1 MTKTSS
7 TDAPKG
13 KRPQLLEIAILFAMA
28 LAAVAFTAGLHVQ
41 SGIALASST
50 IAGLA
55 LFLVM
60 AASQTALTR
69 AYRSADAVRKVEGFE
84 SSIGGLSSD
93 IKRMGGLAARFDGM
107 EQLVEKV
114 ERLEKAVEKVD
125 GLDTVGE
132 IEDVTQK
139 VLSIERMSSDL
150 ERLDTRIEAIK
161 QQIHFEAEQRQD
173 KISSELQVLETLVK
187 QLAEKMT
194 YEGRSPVRVKAPVLR
209 DQPAEAAEDVAAPA
223 SAPPPS
229 VPQSSVSPPNAPE
242 KKGKGWDEEGFE
254 QAEDFMI
261 DMVRQSLEANKVD
274 LYLQPIVSLPQRK
287 VEAYEALTRLRG
299 ETDEVIMPKDY
310 LPIAE
315 QAGMMPLIDNV
326 MLFRCVQ
333 VLRRLSERSSGR
345 SVFCNIS
352 VHSLLDPEFFPEFI
366 SFMDRNSALSKNLIF
381 EFTQAMM
388 NNCGA
393 IELESLNAL
402 SSLGFHFC
410 LDHVHDLSTDFE
422 ALYGKGFRYVKID
435 ADVFLNRMAEVGA
448 PIHSADMR
456 AYLDRFGIDLI
467 IEKVEDENSL
477 RQLLEHDV
485 KTAQGFLFSEPRPV
499 RPEIFEERDAASAA

>member
-7 TDAPKG
+7 ADAPKG
-13 KRPQLLEIAILFAMA
+13 TRPQWLEIAILFAMA
-28 LAAVAFTAGLHVQ
+28 LAAVAFTAGLHIQ
-41 SGIALASST
+41 SGVALASST

-69 AYRSADAVRKVEGFE
+69 AYRSADAVQKVEEFE
-84 SSIGGLSSD
+84 TSIGGLSSD
-93 IKRMGGLAARFDGM
+93 IERMGGIAARFEGLD
-107 EQLVEKV
+107 QLIEKV
-114 ERLEKAVEKVD
+114 TRLEKAVEKVD
-125 GLDTVGE
+125 GLDAMGE
-132 IEDVTQK
+132 IEEVTKK

-150 ERLDTRIEAIK
+150 ERLDTRVEAIK
-161 QQIHFEAEQRQD
+161 QQIQFEAEERQD
-173 KISSELQVLETLVK
+173 KISSELQMLETLVK

-194 YEGRSPVRVKAPVLR
+194 YEGRAPVRVKAPVLR
-209 DQPAEAAEDVAAPA
+209 DEPEPTGEAAPA
-223 SAPPPS
+223 PAQSAAPPPEAA
-229 VPQSSVSPPNAPE
+229 QEEEA
-242 KKGKGWDEEGFE
+242 GWDADALER
-254 QAEDFMI
+254 AEDFMI

-366 SFMDRNSALSKNLIF
+366 SFMDRNSGLSKNLIF

-393 IELESLNAL
+393 LELESLNAL
-402 SSLGFHFC
+402 SSLGFRFC

-422 ALYGKGFRYVKID
+422 ALYGKGFRFVKID

-448 PIHSADMR
+448 PIHPADMR
-456 AYLDRFGIDLI
+456 AYLDRYGIDLI

-499 RPEIFEERDAASAA
+499 RPEIFDESDAASAA